1 MKQMSGFLQDERA
14 WVDFVLSKTAL
25 ILASVVVI
33 AAIYHFAVSMD
44 EVNHQKELDVLSTEL
59 LSYIDKAGSS
69 TDEVNI
75 TYTFNKE
82 HLSHFQGQHL
92 ETLISGEYVV
102 VYANIDGRSII
113 SAKTP
118 AFRVYPY
125 PPSVLYDD
133 LRSEYGSSGTITE
146 PIRAE
151 HADMI
156 GYLTSRTDEI
166 SFNASKQVYIQK
178 TFIYFIGDVNV
189 EKIGYVLVYQ

>member
-33 AAIYHFAVSMD
+33 TAIYHFAVSME
-44 EVNHQKELDVLSTEL
+44 EVSHQRELDVLSTEL

-69 TDEVNI
+69 PDEVNI
-75 TYTFNKE
+75 TYTFNEE
-82 HLSHFQGQHL
+82 HLSHFQEHS
-92 ETLISGEYVV
+92 TDILISGEYVV
-102 VYANIDGRSII
+102 INADVDGRSLI
-113 SAKTP
+113 SAQTP

-156 GYLTSRTDEI
+156 GYLTSRTDEV
-166 SFNASKQVYIQK
+166 SFNASERVYIRK
-178 TFIYFIGDVNV
+178 TFIYFTDDINV

>member
-156 GYLTSRTDEI
+156 GYLISRTDEV

>member
-59 LSYIDKAGSS
+59 LSHIDKAGSS
-69 TDEVNI
+69 PDEVNI

-92 ETLISGEYVV
+92 ETLISGEYIV

-156 GYLTSRTDEI
+156 GYLTSRTDEV
-166 SFNASKQVYIQK
+166 SFNASNQVYIQK

>member
-1 MKQMSGFLQDERA
+1 MSGFLQDERA

-59 LSYIDKAGSS
+59 LSHIDKAGSS
-69 TDEVNI
+69 PDEVNI

-92 ETLISGEYVV
+92 ETLISGEYIV

-156 GYLTSRTDEI
+156 GYLTSRTDEV
-166 SFNASKQVYIQK
+166 SFNASNQVYIQK

>member
-33 AAIYHFAVSMD
+33 AAIYHFAVSME

-156 GYLTSRTDEI
+156 GYLTSRTDKV
-166 SFNASKQVYIQK
+166 SFNASNQVYIQK

>member
-69 TDEVNI
+69 PDEVNI

-133 LRSEYGSSGTITE
+133 LRSEYGSSGTIIE

>member
-59 LSYIDKAGSS
+59 LSHIDKAGSS
-69 TDEVNI
+69 PDEVNI

-156 GYLTSRTDEI
+156 GYLISRTDEV

>member
-156 GYLTSRTDEI
+156 GYLTSRTDEV
-166 SFNASKQVYIQK
+166 SFNASNQVYIQK

>member
-69 TDEVNI
+69 PDEVNI

-156 GYLTSRTDEI
+156 GYLISRTDEV

>member
-44 EVNHQKELDVLSTEL
+44 EVNHQKELDVLSTGL

-69 TDEVNI
+69 PDEVNI

-156 GYLTSRTDEI
+156 GYLTSRTDEV
-166 SFNASKQVYIQK
+166 SFNASNQVYIQK

>member
-69 TDEVNI
+69 PDEVNI

-156 GYLTSRTDEI
+156 GYLTSRTDEV
-166 SFNASKQVYIQK
+166 SFNASNQVYIQK

>member
-44 EVNHQKELDVLSTEL
+44 EVSHQKELDVLSTEL

-69 TDEVNI
+69 PDEVNI

-82 HLSHFQGQHL
+82 HLSNFQEHSADI
-92 ETLISGEYVV
+92 LISGEYVV
-102 VYANIDGRSII
+102 IDADVDGKSII

-125 PPSVLYDD
+125 PPSVLHED

-151 HADMI
+151 HTDMI
-156 GYLTSRTDEI
+156 GYLTSRTDEV
-166 SFNASKQVYIQK
+166 SFNASKQMYIQK
-178 TFIYFIGDVNV
+178 TFIYFTGDVNV

>member
-1 MKQMSGFLQDERA
+1 MSGFLQDERA

-69 TDEVNI
+69 PDEVNI

-156 GYLTSRTDEI
+156 GYLTSRTDEV
-166 SFNASKQVYIQK
+166 SFNASNQVYIQK
-178 TFIYFIGDVNV
+178 TFIYFIGNVNV

>member
-59 LSYIDKAGSS
+59 LSHIDKAGSS
-69 TDEVNI
+69 PDEVNI

-156 GYLTSRTDEI
+156 GYLTSRTDEV
-166 SFNASKQVYIQK
+166 SFNASNQVYIQK

>member
-133 LRSEYGSSGTITE
+133 LRSEYGSSGTIIE